1 MNQSSLYAHF
11 PLVKLTQKRGRT
23 EESEDLCKKTMKQDL
38 SPEASTLT
46 SLLTPISSIPSLSS
60 SASHVINSLSP
71 QKSSSSIDD
80 ILSSVPAKEKYADL
94 IDPLRGF
101 PLPYIY
107 KKLITFL
114 DVLDKSLNYCQM
126 MQKVSR
132 VGFLS
137 EFMTEKY
144 KQPFC
149 FDLLSQILSLFQ
161 AYQLEWPEKS
171 LKEVVVLTYN
181 QEELTPDT
189 MLRRKEKLHRKLMS
203 LTQKAHESFCVS
215 QSLDAPASA
224 WHPDFDLNS
233 VLPIPPASLN
243 TEEKVKSIHNSE
255 VIARNASIEAVFQ
268 EMEKPIQV
276 SLKEQEKV
284 EVVQVDRKKY
294 EKICKMCETFKTLFT
309 SLKTP
314 SIFFVNLC
322 RKMIASGF
330 EENVEKDVLYIVQL
344 FPQWLSVIS
353 TNSGKV
359 IRSNRSSGLTLKAM
373 TEEVQKAFGV

>member
-1 MNQSSLYAHF
+1 
-11 PLVKLTQKRGRT
+11 
-23 EESEDLCKKTMKQDL
+23 
-38 SPEASTLT
+38 
-46 SLLTPISSIPSLSS
+46 
-60 SASHVINSLSP
+60 
-71 QKSSSSIDD
+71 
-80 ILSSVPAKEKYADL
+80 
-94 IDPLRGF
+94 
-101 PLPYIY
+101 
-107 KKLITFL
+107 
-114 DVLDKSLNYCQM
+114 M